1 MRKLLLAGASLVAL
15 AAATPASAADL
26 RPMAAKAPPMAAF
39 VPFSWTGFY
48 VGFNAGYGFS
58 DENKV
63 ETRGIDLINGANV
76 AAGLRPRFVEL
87 NSEGFIGGLQL
98 GYNWQFNNVVFGL
111 ETDIQY
117 TDFQDSISVRTGAL
131 GVLRNDYFQ
140 DLQYLGTFRGRLG
153 LAFDRALIYVTGGLA
168 YGGVENGADFYN
180 AAGALAFSGRQDDI
194 RVGYTVGAGLEYA
207 FTNNISLKAEYL
219 YYDLGDEDVRIGV
232 QAPFTAAA
240 IGAGYFSEF
249 RNDGHII
256 RGGIN
261 FKFGAPPAPIM
272 ARY

>member
-26 RPMAAKAPPMAAF
+26 RPMVAKAPPMAAF

-58 DENKV
+58 NENEV
-63 ETRGIDLINGANV
+63 ETRGIDAINGFNV
-76 AAGLRPRFVEL
+76 GAGFRPRFVEL
-87 NSEGFIGGLQL
+87 DSEGFIGGVQL

-117 TDFQDSISVRTGAL
+117 TDFEDN
-131 GVLRNDYFQ
+131 RNFVGTSGLNNFYRR
-140 DLQYLGTFRGRLG
+140 DLEYLGTFRGRLG
-153 LAFDRALIYVTGGLA
+153 LAFDRALFYVTGGLA
-168 YGGVENGADFYN
+168 YGGVHNSADFRSGFN
-180 AAGALAFSGRQDDI
+180 TTAFFGQSDDT
-194 RVGYTVGAGLEYA
+194 RVGYAIGGGLEYA

-219 YYDLGDEDVRIGV
+219 YYDLGDEDVRVGL
-232 QAPFTAAA
+232 QPGFAPAL
-240 IGAGYFSEF
+240 GAGYFSEF

-261 FKFGAPPAPIM
+261 FKFGAPPAPVM